1 MVKSSNNLTVDH
13 EKDAEIVNNLEQGL
27 YRKQTLSYDGLLKQK
42 HKLLNLDDDE
52 DSKSYSIT
60 AI

>member
-52 DSKSYSIT
+52 DSNLR
-60 AI
+60 